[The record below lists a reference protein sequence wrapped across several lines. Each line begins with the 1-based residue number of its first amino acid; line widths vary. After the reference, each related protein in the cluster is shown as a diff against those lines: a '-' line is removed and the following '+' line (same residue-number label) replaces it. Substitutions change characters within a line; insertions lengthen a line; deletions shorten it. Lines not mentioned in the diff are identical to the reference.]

1 MLTFWINLTIA
12 RIDSG
17 MSRKE
22 AISKVLIKWR
32 DEVERAL
39 ENDSDS
45 I

>member
-17 MSRKE
+17 MSKEE
-22 AISKVLIKWR
+22 AISKVPAKWR

-39 ENDSDS
+39 ENDSNS
-45 I
+45 V